1 MNIFKLIKLFQKAKG
16 RSPSPGEL
24 ADLKKQAE
32 AMQPSNVLP
41 FQYKRSF
48 GDEVDE
54 LIKKGDVTIGT
65 APKTTKKKAPVDPKF
80 ESAVKAQDER
90 KESFSAFKK
99 RMEARNKEAAFNI
112 AFKRY
117 KDIDKKP
124 LEMDEVISIYTNL
137 NKYPKGKSIIFGDI
151 TEIERGHMLPNIG
164 NRKREMIVNKLNKMI
179 VSKKQPNPFEEVK
192 VSDQLEMNFD
202 DFDPKGMAGGGL
214 AYMLGEGDVSRTPA
228 KIGGLMKMLQALSA
242 KSPLQRYKDYLASVK
257 RRSQEGD
264 FKSLAPELGAITGGG
279 ILVNR
284 ALTRKLNEISKQER
298 EAFYANIEKEY
309 REKYKDDP
317 EMLEIMLRGLE
328 KRKSEKS
335 AKGFYQDGGRVRFDK
350 GGMSRRGFLKLM
362 GGLASI
368 PILGKYFKLAKPAAK
383 VMTAIEKSN
392 AAGMPKWFPSLV
404 NKVMKEGKD
413 VTKDYSTIERSV
425 VKQAELP
432 NSKTK
437 ILVEQDINTGNTT
450 VDVGLG
456 KHGWPDGWNG
466 QPVRLHL
473 KKGEWI
479 EPQVSKTGK
488 VKKKAVKTKDEFDVE
503 EAEFTG
509 DAESVKYEESSF
521 NKFGEHGSDF
531 SEIEKYATG
540 KVTKKSKP
548 KKFMREPDY
557 AKGGLAGVLK
567 L

>member
-1 MNIFKLIKLFQKAKG
+1 MVVFMSFKPIFKQFL
-16 RSPSPGEL
+16 
-24 ADLKKQAE
+24 
-32 AMQPSNVLP
+32 
-41 FQYKRSF
+41 
-48 GDEVDE
+48 
-54 LIKKGDVTIGT
+54 
-65 APKTTKKKAPVDPKF
+65 
-80 ESAVKAQDER
+80 
-90 KESFSAFKK
+90 
-99 RMEARNKEAAFNI
+99 
-112 AFKRY
+112 
-117 KDIDKKP
+117 
-124 LEMDEVISIYTNL
+124 
-137 NKYPKGKSIIFGDI
+137 KGKGINW
-151 TEIERGHMLPNIG
+151 E
-164 NRKREMIVNKLNKMI
+164 
-179 VSKKQPNPFEEVK
+179 
-192 VSDQLEMNFD
+192 
-202 DFDPKGMAGGGL
+202 
-214 AYMLGEGDVSRTPA
+214 
-228 KIGGLMKMLQALSA
+228 
-242 KSPLQRYKDYLASVK
+242 
-257 RRSQEGD
+257 
-264 FKSLAPELGAITGGG
+264 ELGADFEEMDKDWRDPKN
-279 ILVNR
+279 LPP
-284 ALTRKLNEISKQER
+284 RK
-298 EAFYANIEKEY
+298 
-309 REKYKDDP
+309 EKYAA
-317 EMLEIMLRGLE
+317 
-328 KRKSEKS
+328 S
-335 AKGFYQDGGRVRFDK
+335 GGRIGFDN

-362 GGLASI
+362 GGLAAL
-368 PILGKYFKLAKPAAK
+368 PIVGKFFKLAKPAA
-383 VMTAIEKSN
+383 TAMKAVETSN

-456 KHGWPDGWNG
+456 KHGWTDGWNG

-479 EPQVSKTGK
+479 EPKKG
-488 VKKKAVKTKDEFDVE
+488 KKKGVKTKDEFDVE

-531 SEIEKYATG
+531 SEVEKYATG